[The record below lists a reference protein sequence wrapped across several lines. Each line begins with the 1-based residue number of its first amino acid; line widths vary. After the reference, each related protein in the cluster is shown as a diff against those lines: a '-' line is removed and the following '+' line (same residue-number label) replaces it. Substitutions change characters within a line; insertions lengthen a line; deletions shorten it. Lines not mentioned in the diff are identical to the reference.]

1 MCAAMLFASCGT
13 TDSSEDTQAATSS
26 KTGVI
31 RSSERQKL
39 VENIESDKK
48 PELIKVEFSGICK
61 DEIKHH
67 ARLSDIYETD
77 YRHNGVVGLI
87 GSPIELKYDSVDEA
101 QITFY
106 YAKTQLRGIPEKNLL
121 LMCYANENE
130 SYKEVKSAKLD
141 TAACTV
147 SAPISEQGVYLL
159 LDAYTW
165 YSTWGMDAS
174 QYAYDVDK
182 TSFDTDWERECD
194 TGSIMKL
201 ADKDWAKKNAPDFHV
216 STPEQLASAVY
227 YVNGVNSTYGK
238 VNITL
243 EKDIDLT
250 GYDWRPMGWNKAS
263 NHGFYGTVNGN
274 GHIIKG
280 MKIKC
285 DYEQCGFIGYG
296 MDITVKDIS
305 FINSDVTGTHS
316 TGIAGGEIY
325 GTSVWTNVYVQ
336 GKVSGGGE
344 YGAIVGRES
353 AITFKDCSAD
363 VTVDGKPFDYFS
375 NRQKHTAETPVVE
388 YYHLKRLPDG
398 VIVRDDRKDMECT
411 WHIELDG
418 VQILER
424 GTTDPRTGEP
434 ELELPT
440 DVQWLKGTEGKHTIY
455 LVSYIDGGYVRVSN
469 IIEYEGTGLDD
480 KQTTQKTVKG
490 SIKTN

>member
-1 MCAAMLFASCGT
+1 MLFASCGT

-61 DEIKHH
+61 DDIKRH
-67 ARLSDIYETD
+67 ASLTDIYETN

-106 YAKTQLRGIPEKNLL
+106 YDKTQLRGIPEKNLL

-375 NRQKHTAETPVVE
+375 NRQKQKAETKVVE
-388 YYHLKRLPDG
+388 YFHIKRLPDG
-398 VIVRDDRKDMECT
+398 TIVRDHHDGFGNLG
-411 WHIELDG
+411 WVVELDG
-418 VQILER
+418 QQILHR
-424 GTTDPRTGEP
+424 ATTDPYTGEQL
-434 ELELPT
+434 LELPL
-440 DVQWLKGTEGKHTIY
+440 DVQLLKGTEGKHTIY
-455 LVSYIDGGYVRVSN
+455 LDAYINDVRVRVSN